1 MVGGSDFIALKTQ
14 GQESAHDR
22 SLRTTSPEGPMALL
36 IREHDVAELITMDDV
51 LAAVETGFRA
61 MGEGQAINRPR
72 SRAITPLGALHVM
85 HASVPALG
93 VSGVKTYAS
102 GPRGVTLSLLYRLED
117 AYPLALIE
125 SSRLGQMRTGAASGI
140 ATKYLA
146 RPEAGALGVIG
157 SGYQARSQVAAIGR
171 VRPVALVKV
180 FSRSVESREAFAEEM
195 VAELGTEVV
204 AADSAEEAVDGVD
217 IVVTATSSRTPVL
230 AGAWLKAGTHVN
242 AIGCNVA
249 TKQEIDVDAVK
260 RADTIV
266 VDALDQARLE
276 CGDIIAAAEDD
287 PTLWNR
293 VAELGPIV
301 AGHLPGRRRADEI
314 TLFESQGIAVEDVVT
329 MELLYRRARAAGTGD
344 EIRLTAQP
352 SAVAR

>member
-1 MVGGSDFIALKTQ
+1 
-14 GQESAHDR
+14 
-22 SLRTTSPEGPMALL
+22 MALL
-36 IREHDVAELITMDDV
+36 IREDDVAELVTMNDV
-51 LAAVETGFRA
+51 LTAVEAGFRA
-61 MGEGQAINRPR
+61 AGEGQAINRAR
-72 SRAITPLGALHVM
+72 SRAITPPAALQVM

-102 GPRGVTLSLLYRLED
+102 APRGVTFLSILYRLED
-117 AYPLALIE
+117 GHPLAVIE
-125 SSRLGQMRTGAASGI
+125 ADRLGQIRTGAASGV

-157 SGYQARSQVAAIGR
+157 SGYQARSQVQAIAR
-171 VRPVALVKV
+171 VRPIALVKV
-180 FSRSVESREAFAEEM
+180 FSRSVERREAFAEEM
-195 VAELGTEVV
+195 VGELGTEVI
-204 AADSAEEAVDGVD
+204 AADTAEEAIDGVD
-217 IVVTATSSRTPVL
+217 IVVTATNSRTPVL
-230 AGAWLKAGTHVN
+230 AGAWLRAGTHVN

-249 TKQEIDVDAVK
+249 TKQEIDADAVR

-266 VDALDQARLE
+266 VDALDQARIE
-276 CGDIIAAAEDD
+276 CGDIIAAAGDD
-287 PTLWNR
+287 PSLWNR

-314 TLFESQGIAVEDVVT
+314 TLFESQGIALEDVVT
-329 MELLYRRARAAGTGD
+329 MELVYRRARAAGAGE